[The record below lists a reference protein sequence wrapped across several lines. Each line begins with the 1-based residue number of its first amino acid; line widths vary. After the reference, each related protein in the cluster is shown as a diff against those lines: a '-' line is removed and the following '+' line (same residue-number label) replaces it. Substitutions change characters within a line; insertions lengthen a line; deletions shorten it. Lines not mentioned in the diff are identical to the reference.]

1 MIRILILAALAGLTV
16 ACTPADTPVASSS
29 MTETVQPVI
38 SMTDS
43 FVMEPIAGRDMTMGG
58 IKLNVIGG
66 DVMLK
71 SASSP
76 SIETVEL
83 HTMEKVDGTM
93 KMRHVPEGFA
103 IKDGETLE
111 LKRGSNHFMMFGVGD
126 DVVSGE
132 TIDMTL
138 TFETSDGPV
147 TLVAEMPVK
156 AVGE

>member
-1 MIRILILAALAGLTV
+1 MIRILALTALAGLIV
-16 ACTPADTPVASSS
+16 ACTPADTDVASST

-58 IKLNVIGG
+58 IKLNVVGG

-71 SASSP
+71 SAVSP
-76 SIETVEL
+76 SFDAVEL
-83 HTMEKVDGTM
+83 HTIEKVDGAM

-103 IKDGETLE
+103 IEDGETLE
-111 LKRGSNHFMMFGVGD
+111 LKRGGNHFMMFGVGS

-132 TIDMTL
+132 TVDMTL
-138 TFETSDGPV
+138 TFETSDGPM